1 MKIIDYF
8 IVNICLLK
16 VEKMRKNTKS
26 EIMEFLEEFIEK
38 NGFAP
43 SIREIARH
51 LGFRSTK
58 SVKVHLDGLAD
69 MGLIGREE
77 GIARGICLKERG
89 IPIIG
94 RVVAGE
100 PTLQF
105 EGVEGHFSLNQWKG
119 AFLLRIKGD
128 SMIGANI
135 EEGDLIVIDKA
146 KEPRKGDIVVALV
159 EDETTV
165 KRLDKRNGKWVLKSE
180 NPDYPVIEK
189 TFQVIGVV
197 IGVVRS
203 YYK

>member
-1 MKIIDYF
+1 
-8 IVNICLLK
+8 
-16 VEKMRKNTKS
+16 MRKNTKG
-26 EIMEFLEEFIEK
+26 EIMKFLEEFIEK

-77 GIARGICLKERG
+77 GIARGIRLKERG

-135 EEGDLIVIDKA
+135 EEGDLVVIDKA
-146 KEPRKGDIVVALV
+146 KEPRKGDIVVALL

-165 KRLDKRNGKWVLKSE
+165 KRLDKRNGKWVLKPE
-180 NPDYPVIEK
+180 NPDYPLIEK
-189 TFQVIGVV
+189 SFRIIGVV

>member
-1 MKIIDYF
+1 
-8 IVNICLLK
+8 
-16 VEKMRKNTKS
+16 MRKNTKG
-26 EIMEFLEEFIEK
+26 EIMEFLEGFIEK

-43 SIREIARH
+43 SIREITRH

-77 GIARGICLKERG
+77 GIARGIRLKERG

-135 EEGDLIVIDKA
+135 EEGDLVVIDKA
-146 KEPRKGDIVVALV
+146 KEPRKRDIVVALV

-165 KRLDKRNGKWVLKSE
+165 KRLDKRNGKWVLKPE